1 MIEEYL
7 EYGAIGVIITLF
19 IGMIKFLQSSLTSK
33 LSEVEEIC
41 IKLIDRWNRSD
52 EIRDRRHEQ
61 LLEQVNRITDDLNY
75 IKGKNA
81 LILGTGG
88 SAKAVIS
95 WLKSLNLSH
104 ITIVSL
110 KSNSL
115 EKFLNHVKQDNSEST
130 TYIGLIEE
138 DPVIKEYIKKGSAK
152 YIELQE
158 ANEFRKIIKEFDNFF
173 KIRSLWDYEDY

>member
-19 IGMIKFLQSSLTSK
+19 ICMIKFLQSSLTSK

-81 LILGTGG
+81 
-88 SAKAVIS
+88 K
-95 WLKSLNLSH
+95 
-104 ITIVSL
+104 
-110 KSNSL
+110 
-115 EKFLNHVKQDNSEST
+115 
-130 TYIGLIEE
+130 
-138 DPVIKEYIKKGSAK
+138 
-152 YIELQE
+152 
-158 ANEFRKIIKEFDNFF
+158 
-173 KIRSLWDYEDY
+173 